1 MAIAGYLLAVIAFML
16 PIETPVSLMWM
27 VRALVPMTNVSMLAP
42 VDPDWTVALILWGLP
57 NAVLYGLTGLLV
69 ADKLMNRSDGAP

>member
-16 PIETPVSLMWM
+16 PIETPVSLLWM